1 MDNNNN
7 KETLY
12 TFKFTQSQL
21 EKIKITLDNTIASL
35 DSENINYEDEESII
49 ELNNIFSKR
58 LNKIKKKLLNK

>member
-21 EKIKITLDNTIASL
+21 EKIKITLDNTIASI
-35 DSENINYEDEESII
+35 DYENFNSEDEDSII

-58 LNKIKKKLLNK
+58 LNKIKKKLLKK